1 MHECGQD
8 SITGFVG
15 IIDMDKMGLKHAA
28 AYTPSLGMKA
38 MVVWQD
44 AYPTR
49 PQVMHMEK
57 MQRRMNAHPK
67 GQGYDSLVE
76 SLGKDVLPIEY
87 GGKNGPLEEHID
99 YTLKIFQDNGQW
111 FREVCKYKAEES
123 KRPGK
128 AKTYSDIFGMEGSF
142 RKLNVD

>member
-1 MHECGQD
+1 MYVYTYLVD
-8 SITGFVG
+8 ILSNN
-15 IIDMDKMGLKHAA
+15 MDVVFTILKKILLKSPL
-28 AYTPSLGMKA
+28 PSNIFFL
-38 MVVWQD
+38 
-44 AYPTR
+44 
-49 PQVMHMEK
+49 
-57 MQRRMNAHPK
+57 
-67 GQGYDSLVE
+67 SL
-76 SLGKDVLPIEY
+76 
-87 GGKNGPLEEHID
+87 D